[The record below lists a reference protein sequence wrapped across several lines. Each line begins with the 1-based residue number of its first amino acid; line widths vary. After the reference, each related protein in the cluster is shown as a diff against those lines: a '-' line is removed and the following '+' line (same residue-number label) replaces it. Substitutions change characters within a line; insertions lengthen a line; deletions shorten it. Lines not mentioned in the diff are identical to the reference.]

1 MMSDANGRSSTKR
14 KPTPGWVNRSHTSRG
29 RKSLNI
35 TLPDLIYA
43 RVQRLASELHVSR
56 SRVVELALSRDVF
69 SVEQVQLLQSY
80 HHHLPRIGSN
90 LNQIARLGN
99 TCGTLPDEAQA
110 VLVEVDRLVRE
121 IGRLLP

>member
-1 MMSDANGRSSTKR
+1 MSAANKQSLTKR
-14 KPTPGWVNRSHTSRG
+14 EPTPGWVNRSHTSRG
-29 RKSLNI
+29 RKTLNI

-69 SVEQVQLLQSY
+69 SVEQLQLLQSY

-90 LNQIARLGN
+90 LNQIARFGN
-99 TCGTLPDEAQA
+99 TYGSLPGEAQA
-110 VLVEVDRLVRE
+110 VLAEVNRLVRE